1 MPVHHVSI
9 NVSDINKARE
19 FYVAALKPLGYKIV
33 MNLGDQVLGFG
44 GLCGP
49 EFWLVSL
56 DAPHAD
62 GSEVRHGNGNFED
75 QIKTQGKREP
85 TGRVH
90 VAFSASNRQKVREFH
105 EAAMF
110 VIFLF
115 LFLLLLYQLICLD
128 V

>member
-49 EFWLVSL
+49 DFWLVSL

-62 GSEVRHGNGNFED
+62 GSEARHGNGNE
-75 QIKTQGKREP
+75 KCERVETQGKREP

-90 VAFSASNRQKVREFH
+90 IAFSASNRQKVREFH

-110 VIFLF
+110 AFLF
-115 LFLLLLYQLICLD
+115 ILLCVIN
-128 V
+128 